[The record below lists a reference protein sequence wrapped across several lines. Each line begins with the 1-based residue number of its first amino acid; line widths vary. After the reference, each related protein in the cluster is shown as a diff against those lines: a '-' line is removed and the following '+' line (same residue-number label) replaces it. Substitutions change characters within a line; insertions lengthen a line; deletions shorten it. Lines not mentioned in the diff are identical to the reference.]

1 MSLPMTP
8 SRSQTMSEDPATGK
22 HKFKQ
27 LNWTELN
34 FTNKDKIFLPNLK
47 ENSVLSHLLSRLF
60 HAGGHRCM
68 SRCEAFLCSVYK
80 NETDYW
86 KLLMLN
92 IVMQL
97 FKHSFTPCPLV
108 SAQSPLQRTA
118 AFWCPQRQ
126 GRNTTASSFWG
137 FQAGRKIF

>member
-1 MSLPMTP
+1 M
-8 SRSQTMSEDPATGK
+8 
-22 HKFKQ
+22 
-27 LNWTELN
+27 
-34 FTNKDKIFLPNLK
+34 
-47 ENSVLSHLLSRLF
+47 LSHLLSRLF

-80 NETDYW
+80 KETDYW

-126 GRNTTASSFWG
+126 GRNTSASSFWG
-137 FQAGRKIF
+137 FQAGRKKNFFLNVILMILFRGQKVQPQLKMPYLHITFQQVCHDDLDEEGKV

>member
-1 MSLPMTP
+1 M
-8 SRSQTMSEDPATGK
+8 
-22 HKFKQ
+22 
-27 LNWTELN
+27 
-34 FTNKDKIFLPNLK
+34 
-47 ENSVLSHLLSRLF
+47 LSHLLSRLF

-80 NETDYW
+80 KETDYW

-126 GRNTTASSFWG
+126 GRNTSASSFWG
-137 FQAGRKIF
+137 FQAGRKKKFFLNVILMILFRGQKVQPQLKMPYLHITFQQVCHDDLDEEGKV

>member
-1 MSLPMTP
+1 
-8 SRSQTMSEDPATGK
+8 
-22 HKFKQ
+22 
-27 LNWTELN
+27 
-34 FTNKDKIFLPNLK
+34 
-47 ENSVLSHLLSRLF
+47 
-60 HAGGHRCM
+60 M

-80 NETDYW
+80 KETDYW

-126 GRNTTASSFWG
+126 GRNTSASSFWG
-137 FQAGRKIF
+137 FQAGRKKKIFLNVILMILFRGQKVQPQLKMPYLHITFQQVCHDDLDEEGKV

>member
-1 MSLPMTP
+1 M
-8 SRSQTMSEDPATGK
+8 
-22 HKFKQ
+22 
-27 LNWTELN
+27 
-34 FTNKDKIFLPNLK
+34 
-47 ENSVLSHLLSRLF
+47 LSHLLSRLF

-80 NETDYW
+80 KETDYW

-126 GRNTTASSFWG
+126 GRNTSASSFWG
-137 FQAGRKIF
+137 FQAGRKKFFFLNVILMILFRGQKVQPQLKMPYLHITFQQVCHDDLDEEGKV

>member
-1 MSLPMTP
+1 M
-8 SRSQTMSEDPATGK
+8 
-22 HKFKQ
+22 
-27 LNWTELN
+27 
-34 FTNKDKIFLPNLK
+34 
-47 ENSVLSHLLSRLF
+47 LSHLLSRLF

-80 NETDYW
+80 KETDYW

-97 FKHSFTPCPLV
+97 FKHSFIPCPLV

-126 GRNTTASSFWG
+126 GRNTSASSFWG
-137 FQAGRKIF
+137 FQAGRKKCKKKNVILMILFRGQKVQPQLKMPYLHITFQQVCHDDLDEEGKV